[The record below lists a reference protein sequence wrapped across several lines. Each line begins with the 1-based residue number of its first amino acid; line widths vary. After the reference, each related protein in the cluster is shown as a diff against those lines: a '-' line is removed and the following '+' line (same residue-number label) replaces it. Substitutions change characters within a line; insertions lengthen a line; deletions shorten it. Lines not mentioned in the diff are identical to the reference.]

1 MLLRSLGSG
10 GIHRTSRICLVSWL
24 SVASTPCVGRPSA
37 RSTSRSLAAILTLM
51 GCFSSWYSSAH
62 HCMILGTCDA
72 AKAAA
77 CNRTARSAI
86 VTALLGRLG
95 GLFRRSIDIL
105 DTYYG
110 IQTTFQCLRCCTLML
125 GPPMPMPA
133 GPRKAPAGFL
143 LACGPGCGG
152 PGLP

>member
-86 VTALLGRLG
+86 VTALLGRFG
-95 GLFRRSIDIL
+95 GLFRRSIDIV
-105 DTYYG
+105 DTYYRINQFSNVLDAAHKASALSMG
-110 IQTTFQCLRCCTLML
+110 FDVRRWSQCS
-125 GPPMPMPA
+125 A
-133 GPRKAPAGFL
+133 AK
-143 LACGPGCGG
+143 
-152 PGLP
+152 

>member
-1 MLLRSLGSG
+1 
-10 GIHRTSRICLVSWL
+10 
-24 SVASTPCVGRPSA
+24 
-37 RSTSRSLAAILTLM
+37 
-51 GCFSSWYSSAH
+51 
-62 HCMILGTCDA
+62 MILGTCDA

-110 IQTTFQCLRCCTLML
+110 IKQFSNALDAAQRDVGALLFGGRM
-125 GPPMPMPA
+125 
-133 GPRKAPAGFL
+133 RRAGFGRAAARPPAPRGRL
-143 LACGPGCGG
+143 FGRPRQRAL
-152 PGLP
+152 GL

>member
-1 MLLRSLGSG
+1 MMFERSFGSG
-10 GIHRTSRICLVSWL
+10 GIHLTIKVRWTSPSSDL
-24 SVASTPCVGRPSA
+24 STACVGRPTA
-37 RSTSRSLAAILTLM
+37 RSTSRPLAAILTLM

-110 IQTTFQCLRCCTLML
+110 INQFSNV
-125 GPPMPMPA
+125 
-133 GPRKAPAGFL
+133 
-143 LACGPGCGG
+143 LALHTRGKRRAAWGRASAR
-152 PGLP
+152 